1 MRNEFSFLRPYF
13 RGLPLIILSMVIAV
27 IVAQKYLSYVTPMYE
42 SVTKLKLADIQEGAP
57 GANLF
62 KDLDVFATSNKIGGE
77 IEVLKSKIIIDKAVK
92 KIGFDQEIYRIGKI
106 KSTELFTE
114 RPFLV
119 EASILDQELYD
130 TKLSIIVKDTANYSI
145 SIPES
150 EEKYDG
156 VFGQNLVIP
165 NKASFK
171 LDINKDLFAKKSN
184 LKIADN
190 YQLEILSE
198 QKIYKKITTNLDV
211 VSTEKDVAI
220 LKIIFKSTVPEKAAI
235 FTNTLAETYIS
246 DYIEVKYQTA
256 KITSD
261 FLNKQI
267 SDVYKK
273 LNDSENKIEKYK
285 EKKEII
291 NLRQETETDLRKIS
305 QLKIQQT
312 NVKMSLDAIDELNQ
326 YIKKGEK
333 NFLEL
338 APNFEA
344 FTDLLSTEMIKKI
357 KELQSER
364 TDLLLTYKKDTEMV
378 KAVDEKISFFTSYF
392 IESINNTKN
401 NLQTKYDKLS
411 SDIIKA
417 REVFVDLPEKEKM
430 LLILERDFQ
439 LNQQSY
445 IFLNEKKIEA
455 EIAKAAKVA
464 FHRIITKAEAST
476 APVSPNR
483 TIIII
488 VSALLALMGSLFLIF
503 LVHSLK
509 ARVNSTNAIE
519 KATDI
524 PILYTTPRLKK
535 EIKKNV
541 HFQREVLRMDM
552 NHALI
557 KKGIINL
564 TSVKDSHGS
573 IFHSYNIARTL
584 HAQEKKVLL
593 VSIDNQIESKELG
606 YDVINLDSAV
616 FINHSYEKLCH
627 YFETLAEGY
636 DYTLIKNEN
645 LKSNFISTV
654 IMRMSDR
661 NLFVLDSRKTLASE
675 LVKINLLR
683 DKYEIKNMHF
693 VLNNDSY
700 NPSVI
705 VEIWKS
711 IKHFFKFIKQVK
723 K

>member
-1 MRNEFSFLRPYF
+1 MKNEFSFLRPYF
-13 RGLPLIILSMVIAV
+13 RGLPLIILSMLLAI
-27 IVAQKYLSYVTPMYE
+27 IFAQKYLSYVTPMYE
-42 SVTKLKLADIQEGAP
+42 SITKLKLADIQEGAP

-62 KDLDVFATSNKIGGE
+62 KDLDVFATVNKIGGE
-77 IEVLKSKIIIDKAVK
+77 IEVIKSKAIVSKVIK
-92 KIGFDQEIYRIGKI
+92 KIDFDQEIFRIGTL
-106 KSTELFTE
+106 KSTELFVE

-119 EASILDQELYD
+119 EAALLDQTLYD
-130 TKLSIIVKDTANYSI
+130 TKIRIEVQDTSNYRI
-145 SIPES
+145 SIPGDEVNY
-150 EEKYDG
+150 KG
-156 VFGQNLVIP
+156 TFGKTLIIP
-165 NKASFK
+165 NKASFT
-171 LDINKDLFAKKSN
+171 LNINESLLAKKSA
-184 LKIADN
+184 LVLADI

-198 QKIYKKITTNLDV
+198 QKIYDNIIKNLDV

-220 LKIIFKSTVPEKAAI
+220 LKIIFKSTIPEKAAI
-235 FTNTLAETYIS
+235 FTNAIAETYIE
-246 DYIEVKYQTA
+246 DYIEVKYNTA

-267 SDVYKK
+267 SAVYKK
-273 LNDSENKIEKYK
+273 LNASENKIEEYK

-364 TDLLLTYKKDTEMV
+364 TDLLLTYKEGTEMV
-378 KAVDEKISFFTSYF
+378 IAVDEKISFFTSYF

-417 REVFVDLPEKEKM
+417 ERVFVDLPEKEKM

-455 EIAKAAKVA
+455 EIAKAVKVA
-464 FHRIITKAEAST
+464 FHRIITRAEASK

-483 TIIII
+483 TIIVI
-488 VSALLALMGSLFLIF
+488 VAAMMGLMGSLFLIF

-509 ARVNSTNAIE
+509 ARVNSTDTIE
-519 KATDI
+519 KSSDI
-524 PILYTTPRLKK
+524 PILYSTPRLRK
-535 EIKKNV
+535 EVQKNV

-552 NHALI
+552 SKVLN
-557 KKGIINL
+557 KNEIINL
-564 TSVKDSHGS
+564 TSVKDNHGS
-573 IFHSYNIARTL
+573 IYHTNSIANTL
-584 HAQEKKVLL
+584 HAQENSVLL
-593 VSIDNQIESKELG
+593 VSIDQMLENENLNCE
-606 YDVINLDSAV
+606 VINLKSAS
-616 FINHSYEKLCH
+616 FINYSYDKLSQ
-627 YFETLAEGY
+627 YFKKLSEGY
-636 DYTLIKNEN
+636 DFTIIKNES
-645 LKSNFISTV
+645 LKSNFISTI
-654 IMRMSDR
+654 IMRISDQ

-675 LVKINLLR
+675 LVKINLLK
-683 DKYEIKNMHF
+683 DKYEISNMHF
-693 VLNNDSY
+693 VLNNDAYS
-700 NPSVI
+700 PSVI
-705 VEIWKS
+705 VEAWKLFVS
-711 IKHFFKFIKQVK
+711 FVK
-723 K
+723 CLKKRKK